1 LYEEQQALAYDF
13 HRRML
18 EQKIDRRS
26 PQYLDAMLNDP
37 YMNVLQVKYGY
48 ALTCHKAQ
56 GGEWDTAIV
65 DLEGKFFYKNEA
77 SYRWMYTAMTRARK
91 RLWFIGTVPFT
102 AMDWLD

>member
-1 LYEEQQALAYDF
+1 
-13 HRRML
+13 MI

-56 GGEWDTAIV
+56 GGEWETAIV
-65 DLEGKFFYKNEA
+65 DLEGKFFYKNED

>member
-1 LYEEQQALAYDF
+1 M
-13 HRRML
+13 R
-18 EQKIDRRS
+18 

-65 DLEGKFFYKNEA
+65 DLEGKFFYKNEVLATECRLMA
-77 SYRWMYTAMTRARK
+77 SRHLTTLLNLVVK
-91 RLWFIGTVPFT
+91 N
-102 AMDWLD
+102 